1 MNRRSLLAFGC
12 AAVTAPLSGLFA
24 RSKKVLPDGQEILG
38 AAIKAGVEFRI
49 ESFRRS
55 GGHGVMHV
63 KNPVE
68 SGWGVT
74 LYGTG
79 PKSNDRYRWFHLLPD
94 RPRDIV
100 DVIARRVIANLSS
113 EEEKAL
119 NEILSQRNGGA
130 ITVAELRELAK

>member
-55 GGHGVMHV
+55 G
-63 KNPVE
+63 
-68 SGWGVT
+68 
-74 LYGTG
+74 
-79 PKSNDRYRWFHLLPD
+79 
-94 RPRDIV
+94 
-100 DVIARRVIANLSS
+100 ARRVIANLSS